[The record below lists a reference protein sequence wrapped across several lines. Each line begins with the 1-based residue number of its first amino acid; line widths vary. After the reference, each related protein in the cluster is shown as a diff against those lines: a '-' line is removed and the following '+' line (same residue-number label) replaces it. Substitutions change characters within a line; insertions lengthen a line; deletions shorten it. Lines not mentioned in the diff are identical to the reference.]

1 MTDAFSTEI
10 PELLQSHLDMLT
22 KGSGLSLAAIRERG
36 YRSVLG
42 KAELRVHHFL
52 PRQCRTPGLLLPVCP
67 PDGSNGLYCYRPDNP
82 RQTADGKVLKYELPA
97 GCSVRLDVPPRCRPA
112 LADPTIPLWLT
123 EGQKKADA
131 LASRGLC
138 AVALLGVWNFLGR
151 DETGSVKLLADFDY
165 IAWRGRTVNIV
176 FDSDVMVKPAVRK
189 ALDRL
194 TEHLQRKGATVNAV
208 YLPNLP
214 DGSKCGVDD
223 YLLTH
228 SVAELQALV
237 EQPRPA
243 PKAAAPAVELLDTP
257 PPALTRPLQLIDGH
271 AYATTWLWTRTTV
284 RETLDPKTG
293 DIVRH
298 DPPIVRTERR
308 QFVVRDD
315 GVIFGDGGDRP
326 IEELGLE
333 VAIPSA
339 PRDTKLWGTS
349 GVKAY
354 RAGYR
359 PDPRDVLS
367 RLVAV
372 VDRFMS
378 FDRSLAEQKTMCEL
392 VACYALST
400 WFLDALDV
408 TGFLWPNG
416 PSGSGKTKLGVLTC
430 EVAYLGEVLLSG
442 STYASL
448 RDLADL
454 GATLLFD
461 DAEGLADPK
470 RTDPDKRNLLLA
482 GNRKGTVVAVK
493 EPLPNGTWG
502 TRYVNAYCPRLFTA
516 IRLPDPV
523 LASRTIVIPLVR
535 TADPR
540 KANAEVL
547 DYSLWPCD
555 RRKLLDDL
563 WALALANLAAMPA
576 HVAAVNAD
584 APLVGRNLEPWKG
597 ILAVAHWLEAEGEVG
612 LYGRMCQLAQ
622 DYQTERVDLETPDL
636 TRLVVRALCE
646 VVQFVQK
653 VQFVQFPKG
662 GVPIE
667 FHVSDVVTKVN
678 EIAIDED
685 LADGNSPEYTNA
697 KRVAR
702 ILMGLRL
709 RDRTGLRKA
718 TRTAKGVRYQ
728 VTLDELGELVKAYG
742 LSAQFAVNLPTPPPE
757 TTQTT
762 ETAQTALPQPTA
774 VPSGNGATRGDD
786 EAARLLA
793 LAKAAGWP
801 SVPLRPGISVAPGE
815 ECWHR
820 FARAASAE
828 DIRAALVALRRAEVA
843 V

>member
-1 MTDAFSTEI
+1 MAHPFSDEI

-22 KGSGLSLAAIRERG
+22 KESGVALDVIRERG

-42 KAELRVHHFL
+42 KAELRASHFL

-67 PDGSNGLYCYRPDNP
+67 PDGSNGLYCYRPDSP

-97 GCSVRLDVPPRCRPA
+97 GCSMRLDVPPRCRPA
-112 LADPTIPLWLT
+112 LADPTVPLWLT

-131 LASRGLC
+131 LATHGLC
-138 AVALLGVWNFLGR
+138 AVALLGVWNFLGK
-151 DETGSVKLLADFDY
+151 DSTGSVKLLADFDL
-165 IAWRGRTVNIV
+165 IAWNGRTVNIV
-176 FDSDVMVKPAVRK
+176 FDSDVMVKPEVRK

-194 TEHLQRKGATVNAV
+194 TEHLQRKGAIVNAV

-214 DGSKCGVDD
+214 DGRKCGVDD

-243 PKAAAPAVELLDTP
+243 PKAAAPAVELLDAP
-257 PPALTRPLQLIDGH
+257 PPALTRPLQLIDGTG
-271 AYATTWLWTRTTV
+271 YVTTWLWTRTTV

-293 DIVRH
+293 NIVRH
-298 DPPIVRTERR
+298 DPPIVETKRR

-315 GVIFGDGGDRP
+315 GVIFGDGGDKP

-333 VAIPSA
+333 VAIPSV
-339 PRDTKLWGTS
+339 PRDGKLWSTA

-392 VACYALST
+392 VACYAMST

-416 PSGSGKTKLGVLTC
+416 PSGSGKTKLGVLTT

-461 DAEGLADPK
+461 DAEGLSDPK
-470 RTDPDKRNLLLA
+470 KTDPDKRNLLLA
-482 GNRKGTVVAVK
+482 GNRRGTVVAVK
-493 EPLPNGTWG
+493 EPMPNGTWG

-535 TADPR
+535 TADPK

-547 DYSLWPCD
+547 DYNLWPCD
-555 RRKLLDDL
+555 RRKLIDDL
-563 WALALANLAAMPA
+563 WAVALANLAAMPA

-584 APLVGRNLEPWKG
+584 APLTGRNLEPWKG
-597 ILAVAHWLEAEGEVG
+597 ILAVAHWLEAEGEAG
-612 LYGRMCQLAQ
+612 LYQRMCELAVS
-622 DYQTERVDLETPDL
+622 YQTERVDLETPDL
-636 TRLVVRALCE
+636 TRLVVRALVD
-646 VVQFVQK
+646 VVTSVTSAK
-653 VQFVQFPKG
+653 W
-662 GVPIE
+662 GVPITIE
-667 FHVSDVVTKVN
+667 TSQLVERVN
-678 EIAIDED
+678 ASAVEED
-685 LADGNSPEYTNA
+685 LADEDGPEYASA
-697 KRVAR
+697 KRIGKVLTALR
-702 ILMGLRL
+702 IRQS
-709 RDRTGLRKA
+709 RTGKKRQ
-718 TRTAKGVRYQ
+718 RE
-728 VTLDELGELVKAYG
+728 VTLSEIANLAQSYG
-742 LSAQFAVNLPTPPPE
+742 VTFAVTSDPPTLHSS
-757 TTQTT
+757 QTS
-762 ETAQTALPQPTA
+762 QTSQTSQPTA
-774 VPSGNGATRGDD
+774 APPTDNKSGAEPNGDV
-786 EAARLLA
+786 LA
-793 LAKAAGWP
+793 LLSLAEAAGWP
-801 SVPLRPGISVAPGE
+801 SLPIKQGVSVCAGE
-815 ECWHR
+815 ESWR
-820 FARAASAE
+820 LFIRWASTD
-828 DIRAALVALRRAEVA
+828 DIRAAIVALEQEVA
-843 V
+843 A